1 MCSII
6 GYVGAKNAAQV
17 MLEGLERMEYRGYD
31 SAGIAG
37 LNNGEFI
44 LKKEVGR
51 VRNLLDAI
59 DDFSKFG
66 NIGIGH
72 TRWATHGGVSV
83 KNAHPH
89 ISSSGS
95 FVIVHNGVIE
105 NYEPIKKFLI
115 KEGFTFYS
123 ETDTEVLANLIEYHF
138 RKKAS
143 PENAFLSSVQRALM
157 QVKGTY
163 GIVVLCKY
171 FPEEIVVARKSSPI
185 IIGIGNVQRK

>member
-51 VRNLLDAI
+51 VRNLLNAI

-72 TRWATHGGVSV
+72 TR
-83 KNAHPH
+83 
-89 ISSSGS
+89 
-95 FVIVHNGVIE
+95 
-105 NYEPIKKFLI
+105 
-115 KEGFTFYS
+115 
-123 ETDTEVLANLIEYHF
+123 
-138 RKKAS
+138 
-143 PENAFLSSVQRALM
+143 
-157 QVKGTY
+157 
-163 GIVVLCKY
+163 
-171 FPEEIVVARKSSPI
+171 
-185 IIGIGNVQRK
+185 